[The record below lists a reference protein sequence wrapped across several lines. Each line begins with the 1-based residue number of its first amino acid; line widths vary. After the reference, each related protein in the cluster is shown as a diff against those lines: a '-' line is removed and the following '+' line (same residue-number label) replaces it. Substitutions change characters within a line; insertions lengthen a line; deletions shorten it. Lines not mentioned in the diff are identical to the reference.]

1 MKERNHLSPRALR
14 ALLAAV
20 SILLV
25 CVLLV
30 QCLFWAGVLGAPRKA
45 ETAEASGHPAA
56 AGSLSRTG
64 YTLEQAVVLSRHNIR
79 APLSGSGSAL
89 ASFTPHTWF
98 AWSSAPS
105 ELSLRGGV
113 LETEMGQY
121 FRKWLESEGLFPDN
135 YRPED
140 GAVRLYANSK
150 QRTIA
155 TAEYFAAGLL
165 PAGKPEIETH
175 MDFDAM
181 DPVFTPQLTFVSPD
195 YAADAEGQI
204 RALYGETV
212 KGLADNYALL
222 AETIDME
229 RSPARKDGSAGL
241 FRTDD
246 TELILE
252 LNKEPGMKGSL
263 KTACSISDALVLQ
276 YYEEPDELKAAFGHG
291 LTEGEW
297 RQISEIKD
305 VYIDVLYTAPLIAA
319 NVAHPLLQE
328 IEGELTNSERRFSFL
343 CGHDSNVGSVLAALG
358 AEDYDLP
365 GSVEAATPI
374 GCKLVFSRWRAP
386 DGTCWCSVDLVYQTA
401 EQLRSAPLLDLE
413 QPPAIVPLR
422 FAGLDA
428 NADGLIAEQDFLNLL
443 RGSIEEYDRIAE
455 DYGLAAAA

>member
-1 MKERNHLSPRALR
+1 
-14 ALLAAV
+14 
-20 SILLV
+20 
-25 CVLLV
+25 
-30 QCLFWAGVLGAPRKA
+30 
-45 ETAEASGHPAA
+45 
-56 AGSLSRTG
+56 
-64 YTLEQAVVLSRHNIR
+64 
-79 APLSGSGSAL
+79 
-89 ASFTPHTWF
+89 
-98 AWSSAPS
+98 
-105 ELSLRGGV
+105 
-113 LETEMGQY
+113 
-121 FRKWLESEGLFPDN
+121 
-135 YRPED
+135 
-140 GAVRLYANSK
+140 
-150 QRTIA
+150 
-155 TAEYFAAGLL
+155 
-165 PAGKPEIETH
+165 
-175 MDFDAM
+175 
-181 DPVFTPQLTFVSPD
+181 
-195 YAADAEGQI
+195 
-204 RALYGETV
+204 
-212 KGLADNYALL
+212 
-222 AETIDME
+222 
-229 RSPARKDGSAGL
+229 
-241 FRTDD
+241 
-246 TELILE
+246 
-252 LNKEPGMKGSL
+252 MKGSL

-276 YYEEPDELKAAFGHG
+276 YYDEPDELKAAFGHG

-305 VYIDVLYTAPLIAA
+305 VYIDVLYTAPLITA

-443 RGSIEEYDRIAE
+443 RGSIEEYDRVAE